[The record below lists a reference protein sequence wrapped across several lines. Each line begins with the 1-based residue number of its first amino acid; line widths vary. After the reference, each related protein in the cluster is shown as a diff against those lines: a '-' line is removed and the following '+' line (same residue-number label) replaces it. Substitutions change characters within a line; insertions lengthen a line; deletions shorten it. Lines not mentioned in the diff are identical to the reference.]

1 MKPIAVPLDVM
12 LEDFDIVIED
22 DRWAAVD
29 LEARAHATA
38 RATLGHLGLDA
49 EAAEMTLL
57 ACNDS
62 RIAALNEDFRG
73 KARATNVL
81 SWPAEERGAVTPGGD
96 PLPVAPGI
104 DGMLELGDIALAYET
119 CAAEAAAAE
128 TPLDAHVTH
137 LIVHGLLHLLG
148 YDHENDPDATLMEG
162 LEREILGKMGYDDP
176 YKENGP

>member
-1 MKPIAVPLDVM
+1 MPLDVI

-22 DRWAAVD
+22 DRWNAVD
-29 LEARAHATA
+29 LETLAHAAA
-38 RATLGHLGLDA
+38 RATLGQIGLDA

-57 ACNDS
+57 ACDDT

-81 SWPAEERGAVTPGGD
+81 SWPAEERGAAAPGGD
-96 PLPVAPGI
+96 PLPAIPGI

-119 CAAEAAAAE
+119 CAAEAEAAGK
-128 TPLDAHVTH
+128 PLAAHVTH
-137 LIVHGLLHLLG
+137 LTVHGLLHLLG

>member
-1 MKPIAVPLDVM
+1 MPLDVM

-22 DRWAAVD
+22 DRWEAVD
-29 LEARAHATA
+29 LEPLAHAA
-38 RATLGHLGLDA
+38 AQATLGHLGLDA
-49 EAAEMTLL
+49 ETAEMTLL
-57 ACNDS
+57 ACDDA
-62 RIAALNEDFRG
+62 RIAVLNEDFRG

-81 SWPAEERGAVTPGGD
+81 SWPAEECGAAIPGGD

-104 DGMLELGDIALAYET
+104 DGMLELGDIAMAYET
-119 CAAEAAAAE
+119 CAAEANAAAK
-128 TPLDAHVTH
+128 PLNAHVTH

-148 YDHENDPDATLMEG
+148 YDHENDPDAMLMEG

>member
-1 MKPIAVPLDVM
+1 MPLDVM

-22 DRWAAVD
+22 DRWEAVD
-29 LEARAHATA
+29 LEPLAHAA
-38 RATLGHLGLDA
+38 AQATLGHLGLDA
-49 EAAEMTLL
+49 ESAEMTLL
-57 ACNDS
+57 ACDDA
-62 RIAALNEDFRG
+62 RIVVLNEDFRG

-81 SWPAEERGAVTPGGD
+81 SWPAEERGAAAPGGD

-104 DGMLELGDIALAYET
+104 DGMLELGDIAMAYET
-119 CAAEAAAAE
+119 CAAEANAAAK
-128 TPLDAHVTH
+128 PLNAHVTH

-148 YDHENDPDATLMEG
+148 YDHENDPDAMLMEG

>member
-1 MKPIAVPLDVM
+1 VPLDVI

-22 DRWAAVD
+22 DRWNAVD
-29 LEARAHATA
+29 LETLAHAAA
-38 RATLGHLGLDA
+38 RATLGQIGLDA

-57 ACNDS
+57 ACDDT

-81 SWPAEERGAVTPGGD
+81 SWPAEERGAAAPGGD
-96 PLPVAPGI
+96 PLPAIPGI
-104 DGMLELGDIALAYET
+104 DGMLELGDIAMAYET
-119 CAAEAAAAE
+119 CAAEANAAAK
-128 TPLDAHVTH
+128 PLNAHVTH

-148 YDHENDPDATLMEG
+148 YDHENDPDAMLMEG

>member
-1 MKPIAVPLDVM
+1 MPLDVM

-22 DRWAAVD
+22 DRWEAVD
-29 LEARAHATA
+29 LEPLAHAA
-38 RATLGHLGLDA
+38 AQATLGQIGLDA

-57 ACNDS
+57 ACDDT

-81 SWPAEERGAVTPGGD
+81 SWPAEERGAAAPGGD
-96 PLPVAPGI
+96 PLPAIPGI

-119 CAAEAAAAE
+119 CAAEAEAAGK
-128 TPLDAHVTH
+128 PLAAHVTH

-148 YDHENDPDATLMEG
+148 YDHENDPDAMLMEG
-162 LEREILGKMGYDDP
+162 FEREILGKMGYDDP

>member
-1 MKPIAVPLDVM
+1 MPLDVI

-22 DRWAAVD
+22 DRWNAVD
-29 LEARAHATA
+29 LETLAHAAA
-38 RATLGHLGLDA
+38 RATLGQIGLDA

-57 ACNDS
+57 ACDDT

-81 SWPAEERGAVTPGGD
+81 SWPAEERGAAAPGGD
-96 PLPVAPGI
+96 PLPAIPGI
-104 DGMLELGDIALAYET
+104 DGMLELGDIAMAYET
-119 CAAEAAAAE
+119 CAAEANAAAK
-128 TPLDAHVTH
+128 PLNAHVTH

-148 YDHENDPDATLMEG
+148 YDHENDPDAMLMEG

>member
-1 MKPIAVPLDVM
+1 MPLDVI

-22 DRWAAVD
+22 DRWNAVD
-29 LEARAHATA
+29 LEPLAHAAA

-49 EAAEMTLL
+49 EATEMTLL
-57 ACNDS
+57 ACDDA
-62 RIAALNEDFRG
+62 RIAVLNEDFRG

-81 SWPAEERGAVTPGGD
+81 SWPAEERGAAAPGGD

-104 DGMLELGDIALAYET
+104 DGMFELGDIAMAYET
-119 CAAEAAAAE
+119 CAAEANAAAK
-128 TPLDAHVTH
+128 PLNAHVTH

-148 YDHENDPDATLMEG
+148 YDHENDPDAMLMEG
-162 LEREILGKMGYDDP
+162 VEREILGKMGYDDP

>member
-1 MKPIAVPLDVM
+1 MPLDVI

-22 DRWAAVD
+22 DRWNAVD
-29 LEARAHATA
+29 LEPLAHAA
-38 RATLGHLGLDA
+38 AQATLGHLGLDA
-49 EAAEMTLL
+49 ETAEMTLL
-57 ACNDS
+57 ACDDT

-81 SWPAEERGAVTPGGD
+81 SWPAEERGAAAPGGD
-96 PLPVAPGI
+96 PLPAIPGI

-119 CAAEAAAAE
+119 CAAEAEAAGK
-128 TPLDAHVTH
+128 PLAAHVTH
-137 LIVHGLLHLLG
+137 LTVHGLLHLLG

-176 YKENGP
+176 Y

>member
-1 MKPIAVPLDVM
+1 MPLDVM

-22 DRWAAVD
+22 GRWEAVD
-29 LEARAHATA
+29 LEPLAHAA
-38 RATLGHLGLDA
+38 AQATLGHLGLDA
-49 EAAEMTLL
+49 ETAEMTLL
-57 ACNDS
+57 ACDDA
-62 RIAALNEDFRG
+62 RIAVLNEDFRG

-81 SWPAEERGAVTPGGD
+81 SWPAEERGAAAPGGD

-104 DGMLELGDIALAYET
+104 DGMLELGDIAMAYET
-119 CAAEAAAAE
+119 CAAEANAAAK
-128 TPLDAHVTH
+128 PLNAHVTH

-148 YDHENDPDATLMEG
+148 YDHENDPDAMLMEG

>member
-1 MKPIAVPLDVM
+1 MPLDVM

-22 DRWAAVD
+22 DRWEAVD
-29 LEARAHATA
+29 LVPLAHAA
-38 RATLGHLGLDA
+38 AHATLGHLGLDA
-49 EAAEMTLL
+49 ETAEMTLL
-57 ACNDS
+57 ACDDA
-62 RIAALNEDFRG
+62 RIAVLNEDFRG

-81 SWPAEERGAVTPGGD
+81 SWPAEERGAAAPGGD

-104 DGMLELGDIALAYET
+104 DGMLELGDIAMAYET
-119 CAAEAAAAE
+119 CAAEANAAAK
-128 TPLDAHVTH
+128 PLNAHVTH

-148 YDHENDPDATLMEG
+148 YDHENDPDAMLMEG

>member
-1 MKPIAVPLDVM
+1 MPLDVM

-22 DRWAAVD
+22 DRWEAVD
-29 LEARAHATA
+29 LERLAHAA
-38 RATLGHLGLDA
+38 AQATLGHLGLDA
-49 EAAEMTLL
+49 ETAEMTLL
-57 ACNDS
+57 ACDDA
-62 RIAALNEDFRG
+62 RITVLNEDFRG

-81 SWPAEERGAVTPGGD
+81 SWPAEERGAAAPGGD

-104 DGMLELGDIALAYET
+104 DEMLELGDIAMAYET
-119 CAAEAAAAE
+119 CAAEASAAAK
-128 TPLDAHVTH
+128 PLNAHVTH

-148 YDHENDPDATLMEG
+148 YDHENDPDAMLMEG